1 MKAMLSSPL
10 LTHSQPKGLQ
20 KLSSY
25 LSYISTA
32 EVLKW
37 QKLRKSII
45 WNLIYLNKTETILIS
60 FRTHQQKQR
69 IYPQPRE
76 ALFMALQLLQFSSLH
91 TEYFWPHWKM
101 ISSYIC
107 KNIFKRSATFSLEVR
122 VSHSSEETPQLV
134 FTRLLYTHP
143 IQLTPCCKQNQGPL
157 SLDSPSS
164 SLGEKLAFTGSH
176 RAVLPF
182 QEQAAS
188 TAFPARDSRTHNTAL
203 AKAHFHQHE
212 EPMWRDGPCHY
223 SIIKELCIQQS
234 R

>member
-1 MKAMLSSPL
+1 MTETQKEHYVKRYLPQQNRDDSDIFQDTSAKTAHLPTAKRST
-10 LTHSQPKGLQ
+10 THGFAAP
-20 KLSSY
+20 
-25 LSYISTA
+25 A
-32 EVLKW
+32 VLK
-37 QKLRKSII
+37 LA
-45 WNLIYLNKTETILIS
+45 
-60 FRTHQQKQR
+60 HR
-69 IYPQPRE
+69 IF
-76 ALFMALQLLQFSSLH
+76 LTTL
-91 TEYFWPHWKM
+91 KM

-134 FTRLLYTHP
+134 FTRLLYRHP

-188 TAFPARDSRTHNTAL
+188 TTFPARDSGTHNTAL
-203 AKAHFHQHE
+203 AKAHFHLHE
-212 EPMWRDGPCHY
+212 EPMWRDAPCHY